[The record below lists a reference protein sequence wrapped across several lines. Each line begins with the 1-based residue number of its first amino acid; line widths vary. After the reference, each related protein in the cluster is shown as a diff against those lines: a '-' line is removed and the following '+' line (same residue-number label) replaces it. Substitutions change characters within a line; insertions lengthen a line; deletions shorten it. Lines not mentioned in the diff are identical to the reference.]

1 MNELKVLLSM
11 TISKGLRVFQ
21 SVVSAVMSGL
31 LIMNWH
37 IPLTDTTLPII
48 L

>member
-21 SVVSAVMSGL
+21 SVVTAVMSGL
-31 LIMNWH
+31 LIMNWRTQ
-37 IPLTDTTLPII
+37 TDTTLPII